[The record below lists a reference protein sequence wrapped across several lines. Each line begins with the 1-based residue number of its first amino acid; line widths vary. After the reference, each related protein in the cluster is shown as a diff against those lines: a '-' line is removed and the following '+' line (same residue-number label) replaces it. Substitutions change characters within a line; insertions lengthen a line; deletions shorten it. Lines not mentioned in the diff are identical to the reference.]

1 MSKKKEH
8 NPAVAVALNYPGK
21 GAPKVMAKG
30 RGSVAERILELAR
43 ENDIPLWQDS
53 GLAGVLAQIDL
64 GDEIPEALYTAVAEV
79 IAFAWQ
85 LRDVRGADADTT
97 PPLPY

>member
-1 MSKKKEH
+1 MSDIKEQK
-8 NPAVAVALNYPGK
+8 PAVAVALNYPGK

-30 RGSVAERILELAR
+30 HGLVAENILRLAR
-43 ENDIPLWQDS
+43 ESDIPLWQDA

-85 LRDVRGADADTT
+85 LRNVNN
-97 PPLPY
+97 L